1 MPAKMSMSIKSVVV
15 SAVVCSVLMMSFTS
29 FFKRGE
35 VIDTFNGIP
44 VYYNGEDFTNVS
56 GRHVTRDGYNLGLK
70 YQCVEF
76 VKRYYYQHYGHKMPN
91 TYGHAKEFF
100 DKSLPDV
107 AFNYDRGLM
116 QYRNIRY
123 EAPRVGDLLVY
134 DGHGSNPFGHVG
146 IISEVDDAYI
156 EYVSQNVGDKTRQ
169 RIKLVEFQG
178 IYTIADYDVLGWL
191 RPTDP

>member
-1 MPAKMSMSIKSVVV
+1 MSLSIKPV
-15 SAVVCSVLMMSFTS
+15 ACATVLCGLVMMSFTT

-35 VIDTFNGIP
+35 VIDSFNNVP

-56 GRHVTRDGYNLGLK
+56 GRNTTADGYNLGLK

-76 VKRYYYQHYGHKMPN
+76 VKRYYHNHYGHKMPN

-100 DKSLPDV
+100 DPSLPDV

-123 EAPRVGDLLVY
+123 EAPMVGDLLVY

-146 IISEVDDAYI
+146 IISEVSDSYVEYI
-156 EYVSQNVGDKTRQ
+156 SQNVGEKTRQ

-191 RPTDP
+191 RMTE